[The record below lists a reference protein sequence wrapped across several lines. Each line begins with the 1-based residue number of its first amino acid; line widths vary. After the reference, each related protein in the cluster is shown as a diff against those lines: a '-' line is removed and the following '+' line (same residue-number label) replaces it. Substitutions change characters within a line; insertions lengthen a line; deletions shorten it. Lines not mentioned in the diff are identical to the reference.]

1 MKQAWI
7 VILVAMAAVGAAFA
21 LAPLLQTTD
30 ADWKN
35 LSAPQRILDGAKP
48 IDVEMGHAAPAVFD
62 FNRDGKKDLL
72 VGQFG
77 GGKMRIYLNKG
88 SNTAP
93 KFRGFTYLTIG
104 GKPASVPYG

>member
-1 MKQAWI
+1 MGRACI
-7 VILVAMAAVGAAFA
+7 VIPAAMAAVGTAFA
-21 LAPLLQTTD
+21 FAPPSQATE
-30 ADWKN
+30 AEWKN
-35 LSAPQRILDGAKP
+35 LGAPRRILDGAKP

-77 GGKMRIYLNKG
+77 GGKMRIYLNRG
-88 SNTAP
+88 SNAAP
-93 KFRGFTYLTIG
+93 NFRGFTYLTIG